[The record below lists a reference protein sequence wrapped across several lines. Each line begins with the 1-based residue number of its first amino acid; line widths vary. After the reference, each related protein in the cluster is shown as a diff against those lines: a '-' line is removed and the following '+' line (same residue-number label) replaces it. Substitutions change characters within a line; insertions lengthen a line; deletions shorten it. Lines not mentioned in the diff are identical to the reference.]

1 MLNMDFDALYRENR
15 ADVFHQ
21 IERMVNNQS
30 VSEELTQDVFVKVLE
45 NLDSFENRSE
55 VSTWLHNITKYH
67 VLNYLRDTKQQ
78 RNHEVMSIDRLPD
91 SLQAEEVE
99 DKVELDYSILPPRH
113 RQCIEKWIQG
123 RSRKEIAI
131 RMGISEFT
139 VKSYVEESKKLLIR
153 SYVDI

>member
-1 MLNMDFDALYRENR
+1 MQHLDFDVVYRENR

-30 VSEELTQDVFVKVLE
+30 VSEELTQDVFVKVLD
-45 NLDSFENRSE
+45 NFEGRSE
-55 VSTWLHNITKYH
+55 VSTWLHNITKNT
-67 VLNYLRDTKQQ
+67 VLDYLRDTKKQ
-78 RNHEVMSIDRLPD
+78 RDHEVMSVDRLPD
-91 SLQAEEVE
+91 SLQAEEIE
-99 DKVELDYSILPPRH
+99 DKIQIDYSILPPRH
-113 RQCIEKWIQG
+113 RECIEKWVQG

-139 VKSYVEESKKLLIR
+139 VKSYVEESKQLLIR

>member
-1 MLNMDFDALYRENR
+1 MQHLDFDVIYRENR
-15 ADVFHQ
+15 VDVFHQ

-45 NLDSFENRSE
+45 NLDSFEGRSE
-55 VSTWLHNITKYH
+55 VSTWLHNITKNT
-67 VLNYLRDTKQQ
+67 VLDYLRDTQKQ
-78 RNHEVMSIDRLPD
+78 RDHEVMSVNLVPD
-91 SLQAEEVE
+91 TMIAEEVE

-131 RMGISEFT
+131 RMDISEFT